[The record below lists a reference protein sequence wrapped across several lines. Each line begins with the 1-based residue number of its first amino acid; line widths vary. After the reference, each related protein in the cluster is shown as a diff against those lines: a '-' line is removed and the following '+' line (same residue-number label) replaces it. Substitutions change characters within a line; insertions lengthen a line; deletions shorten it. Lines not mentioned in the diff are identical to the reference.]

1 MSYPIAVLAALEPL
15 VREGRSR
22 YRRDDGHRPRVLLV
36 EDNALGLRSA
46 ARLLRTEF
54 EVTAVANG
62 EAALLRFARG
72 DFDVVVT
79 DYQMPAMTGIELL
92 EQIRVR
98 DPHVRRVLM
107 SGGSIPGLD
116 GYIGS
121 GIVEHCLQKPM
132 DLRAELWAFLSG
144 VAKPS

>member
-1 MSYPIAVLAALEPL
+1 
-15 VREGRSR
+15 
-22 YRRDDGHRPRVLLV
+22 LV

-46 ARLLRTEF
+46 ARLLKTEF

-62 EAALLRFARG
+62 EAALLCFRRG
-72 DFDVVVT
+72 AFDVVVT

-121 GIVEHCLQKPM
+121 GIVEHCLRKPM
-132 DLRAELWAFLSG
+132 DLRAELWRFLSG
-144 VAKPS
+144 IAKPS